1 LLKKETLH
9 ATSTTSYSS
18 SIDAL
23 NDLRNSGQITEINS
37 SLSHLANGVSYSF
50 VEVTCKDGT
59 QCGLQAY
66 GNEALELH
74 RAAFQELLK
83 ITLNKK

>member
-1 LLKKETLH
+1 LLKKETLQ
-9 ATSTTSYSS
+9 TTPTTSYSS

-23 NDLRNSGQITEINS
+23 NDLRNSGQIAEINS
-37 SLSHLANGVSYSF
+37 SLSHLANGVAYSF
-50 VEVTCKDGT
+50 VEVTCRDGI

-74 RAAFQELLK
+74 RAAFQERLK

>member
-1 LLKKETLH
+1 MEKETLQ
-9 ATSTTSYSS
+9 ATSTSYGS

-23 NDLRNSGQITEINS
+23 NDLRSSGQIAEITS
-37 SLSHLANGVSYSF
+37 SLSHLANGVAYSF
-50 VEVTCKDGT
+50 IEVTSIDGT
-59 QCGLQAY
+59 QYGLQAY

-74 RAAFQELLK
+74 RVAFQELLK

>member
-1 LLKKETLH
+1 LLKKETLQ
-9 ATSTTSYSS
+9 AKSTTGYGS

-23 NDLRNSGQITEINS
+23 NDLRNSGQIAEINS
-37 SLSHLANGVSYSF
+37 SLSHLANGVAYSF
-50 VEVTCKDGT
+50 VEVTCSDGT

-74 RAAFQELLK
+74 RAAFQEQLK
-83 ITLNKK
+83 ITLDKK

>member
-1 LLKKETLH
+1 MQYLLKKETLR
-9 ATSTTSYSS
+9 ATSTSYGS

-23 NDLRNSGQITEINS
+23 NDLRNSGQIAEINS
-37 SLSHLANGVSYSF
+37 SLSHLSNGVAYSF
-50 VEVTCKDGT
+50 VEVTCRDGT

-74 RAAFQELLK
+74 RAAFQEQLK
-83 ITLNKK
+83 INQ

>member
-1 LLKKETLH
+1 VKKETLQ

-23 NDLRNSGQITEINS
+23 NDLRNSGQIAEINS
-37 SLSHLANGVSYSF
+37 SLSHLANGVMYSF

-83 ITLNKK
+83 ITLNKE

>member
-1 LLKKETLH
+1 VKKEALQT
-9 ATSTTSYSS
+9 TPTTSYSN

-23 NDLRNSGQITEINS
+23 NDLRNSCQIAEINP
-37 SLSHLANGVSYSF
+37 SLSHLANGVAYSF
-50 VEVTCKDGT
+50 VEVTCSDGS

-66 GNEALELH
+66 GNEALELN

>member
-1 LLKKETLH
+1 MKKETLQ

-23 NDLRNSGQITEINS
+23 NDLRNSGQIAEINS
-37 SLSHLANGVSYSF
+37 SLSHLANGVAYSF
-50 VEVTCKDGT
+50 VEVTCRDES
-59 QCGLQAY
+59 QYGLQAY

-74 RAAFQELLK
+74 RAAFQEH
-83 ITLNKK
+83 